1 MAQGHR
7 NHASSIQKS
16 HQPTLAGSIDLHVV
30 EPSGDEIYSANK
42 GPSATGGQLDLGP
55 ESDCSIDGLHRENIY
70 WPTGRAARGDYT
82 VRVDYRSACGRSLPF
97 DKTQYVVTVNVT
109 GQQPRVSTV
118 RLSQLTLA
126 EVALAPVGRSR
137 RSPTEL
143 RAK

>member
-7 NHASSIQKS
+7 NRASSIQKS

-82 VRVDYRSACGRSLPF
+82 VRVDYRSACGRSSPF

-109 GQQPRVSTV
+109 GQQPRVFYGSFV
-118 RLSQLTLA
+118 PA
-126 EVALAPVGRSR
+126 DVGRGGVGTGR
-137 RSPTEL
+137 TITTFTY
-143 RAK
+143 